1 MRAEWTRASDRGT
14 GSPTGLFL
22 GLPVDQLCFA
32 VPLLMLAGG
41 LAVHQAGILRTLLPA
56 VLLAS
61 AAVLFRRSRSGY
73 FGLVWLVW
81 FLTPCVRRL
90 IDHSAG
96 WLDPSPI
103 LIAPYLVTLVA
114 PLAGA
119 LTLLR
124 APMVAI
130 APFLLCLLAIAGG
143 FLSGFFRY
151 PLGGVVHDLLN
162 WSTPPLFAAY
172 LMLVPGEAAAF
183 RQAAHRW
190 LPPLLGATALYTV
203 LQFCL
208 AFPWDMEWLVNM
220 DTPSMG
226 VPEAFA
232 MRAFGT
238 LNSAGTAAYTF
249 AMGAVYL
256 LGRRPAPWRVPLL
269 LLVAAAL
276 VTTQVRAGWLALAIG
291 ALLSLLRMPRR
302 AGAGLGALAIVA
314 LGVSAVGVGAGA
326 AVLTDRFQ
334 SLTTPGD
341 DNSANGRLEGYGAA
355 AAFVG
360 QAPLGGGLG
369 VPDDILDIQ
378 GSFSLFDSS
387 PVDVF
392 MTFGVLGI
400 AYYLGLLAVVWRA
413 GASMRWRDPDDDAL
427 TLPAFALLGVAL
439 LGSVTVAL
447 PGLLAWTLLASA
459 PAESEGLAESRMRMF
474 GSSTPLEAVR

>member
-1 MRAEWTRASDRGT
+1 MKADTVQTRGAEGAASRMVE
-14 GSPTGLFL
+14 GSLL
-22 GLPVDQLCFA
+22 NQVCFA
-32 VPLLMLAGG
+32 APLLLLTGG
-41 LAVHQAGILRTLLPA
+41 LAVHQTGSLRILLPA
-56 VLLAS
+56 VLFCS
-61 AAVLFRRSRSGY
+61 SCILFMRSRSQY

-90 IDHSAG
+90 VDYSAG

-103 LIAPYLVTLVA
+103 LLAPYLVTLVA

-119 LTLLR
+119 AALLR
-124 APMVAI
+124 APIPAVL
-130 APFLLCLLAIAGG
+130 PFLLCLLAIAGG

-151 PLGGVVHDLLN
+151 PLGSVVHDLLN

-172 LMLVPGEAAAF
+172 LMLVQGEAARF
-183 RQAAHRW
+183 RRAAHRW
-190 LPPLLGATALYTV
+190 LPWLLGAAALYTV

-208 AFPWDMEWLVNM
+208 AFPWDTEWLVNM

-226 VPEAFA
+226 APEAFA

-256 LGRRPAPWRVPLL
+256 LGRRPAFWRIPLL
-269 LLVAAAL
+269 LLIAAAII
-276 VTTQVRAGWLALAIG
+276 TTQVRAGWLAVAIG
-291 ALLSLLRMPRR
+291 AVLSLVRMPRR
-302 AGAGLGALAIVA
+302 AGAGLGMLAV
-314 LGVSAVGVGAGA
+314 LGLAVSAVGLGAHA
-326 AVLTDRFQ
+326 DILSDRFQ
-334 SLTTPGD
+334 SLTTPSD
-341 DNSANGRLEGYGAA
+341 DSSANGRLEGYGAA
-355 AAFVG
+355 AAFIA
-360 QAPLGGGLG
+360 QAPLGGGFG

-400 AYYLGLLAVVWRA
+400 AYYLGLFGIVWRA
-413 GASMRWRDPDDDAL
+413 AGSLRRHDPENDAL

-447 PGLLAWTLLASA
+447 TGFLAWTLLASA
-459 PAESEGLAESRMRMF
+459 PADSAAQEGADLPVKT
-474 GSSTPLEAVR
+474 STAALEASR